1 MAKSKSD
8 PSPKSTS
15 GRSIPVKCKKCA
27 TLSAAQAQEL
37 HGVDGDGCWNPKVCH
52 SRRSYAR
59 HNDQI
64 KQRRNRKRQETVL
77 ELAPADIVVFQDT
90 QYAVL
95 VVYRE
100 AGAESIVHAISAQV
114 WQGQK
119 RIAIVQ
125 PIHCVG
131 LVPSQIHQ
139 YVKKLLTLLESSYE
153 IRKFAALERLD
164 PYLCPIRPCLHHLEV
179 DCVAV

>member
-8 PSPKSTS
+8 PAPKSPS
-15 GRSIPVKCKKCA
+15 GRSIPLKCKKCA
-27 TLSAAQAQEL
+27 ALSAAQAQEL
-37 HGVDGDGCWNPKVCH
+37 HGVEGDGCWNPKVCH

-59 HNDQI
+59 HHDRI
-64 KQRRNRKRQETVL
+64 KQQRNRQRQETVL
-77 ELAPADIVVFQDT
+77 ELPPDDTAAFQDL

-100 AGAESIVHAISAQV
+100 AGTESIVHAISAQV

-131 LVPSQIHQ
+131 LMPSQIHQ
-139 YVKKLLTLLESSYE
+139 YVKKLLALLESNFE

-179 DCVAV
+179 DCAAV

>member
-15 GRSIPVKCKKCA
+15 GRSIPLKCKKCA

-37 HGVDGDGCWNPKVCH
+37 HGVEGDGCWNPKVCH

-59 HNDQI
+59 HHDRI
-64 KQRRNRKRQETVL
+64 KQQRNRQRQETVL
-77 ELAPADIVVFQDT
+77 ELPPDDIAAFQDL

-139 YVKKLLTLLESSYE
+139 YVKKLLTLLESNFE

-179 DCVAV
+179 DCAAV